1 MLLTRRG
8 FGAREGHDQ
17 PAVLCYQ
24 PADHRAVDV
33 HTVQPEN
40 ERPSQ
45 LQVGETYLLST

>member
-1 MLLTRRG
+1 MLLRRRG
-8 FGAREGHDQ
+8 CGAREGHSQ

-24 PADHRAVDV
+24 PTDRRAVDV

-40 ERPSQ
+40 ERASQ